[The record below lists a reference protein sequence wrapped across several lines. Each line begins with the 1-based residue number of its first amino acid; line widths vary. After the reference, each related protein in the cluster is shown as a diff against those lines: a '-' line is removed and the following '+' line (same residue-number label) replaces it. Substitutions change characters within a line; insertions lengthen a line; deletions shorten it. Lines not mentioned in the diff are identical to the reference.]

1 MKQDERPTVSE
12 RRASQDRV
20 FRIALGVSV
29 LLHLFIFAF
38 WRVVPLPPSP
48 FSAAGPR
55 AGDFRAAGGG
65 MQALNLRV
73 PPARPITPPRVPIIT
88 LEMTDPV
95 DFDPDPQIDLAAMTG
110 DAPGMADGPPGLE
123 GGQGRGDG
131 GTAAEGLFRLVPPS
145 PRGMIIPPMNRSLRG
160 KQVEVWV
167 FVDAT
172 GRVVADST
180 RLNPPTSDRGFNR
193 RLIQEAAEW
202 IFDPARKDDLP
213 VAAWFPYTI
222 SG

>member
-1 MKQDERPTVSE
+1 
-12 RRASQDRV
+12 
-20 FRIALGVSV
+20 
-29 LLHLFIFAF
+29 
-38 WRVVPLPPSP
+38 
-48 FSAAGPR
+48 
-55 AGDFRAAGGG
+55 
-65 MQALNLRV
+65 
-73 PPARPITPPRVPIIT
+73 
-88 LEMTDPV
+88 MTDPV

-131 GTAAEGLFRLVPPS
+131 GTAAEGFFRLVPPS

-202 IFDPARKDDLP
+202 VFNPARKDDLP

-222 SG
+222 SM